1 MVSYKINK
9 VCKLLYTNTVKIQF
23 KYTFAWMNVQ
33 RKKGLK
39 VTYNHH
45 VEIAVDLRI
54 ILLNLVLNLT
64 NSQLLFTWIDLFI
77 LKKDKSR

>member
-1 MVSYKINK
+1 
-9 VCKLLYTNTVKIQF
+9 
-23 KYTFAWMNVQ
+23 MNECSE
-33 RKKGLK
+33 KKGLK